1 MNSMNTEPKYNM
13 IIGGIIIPDDR
24 ETFNKMWLNKDFDQ
38 INPALL
44 IRNHPPLL
52 HRQTNGLNIW
62 ENTLFDRR
70 QDLQYMSASQM
81 WEQNIYYAYLIQ
93 EIANIIWMYDP
104 LSDGNIL
111 SGVTWLPD
119 IPLYL
124 SQQPDLLMSPRTNL
138 PLIYTHPQ
146 LRIIYRDQ
154 IVRFQLIANKT
165 NNERIS
171 LYMDEI
177 FDLSKKIQFIQMLS
191 YYDIKIVIRRF
202 KQYKNNYLIDDPD
215 IRDIKQEA
223 NEFSDISYIE
233 SIYKFYIFC
242 VSPEKMSPE
251 ITNKALFLGEIV
263 INYDGIRRLV
273 TDYLLP
279 MKSSLKQD
287 MLKTDC
293 CEIIFSYLKPTCISE
308 QYVKTKLNK

>member
-1 MNSMNTEPKYNM
+1 MNTMNTEPKYNM

-24 ETFNKMWLNKDFDQ
+24 ETFNRMWLNNEFDQ

-52 HRQTNGLNIW
+52 HRQTNGLNTW
-62 ENTLFDRR
+62 ENTFFDRR
-70 QDLQYMSASQM
+70 QDLQYMTASQM
-81 WEQNIYYAYLIQ
+81 WEQNIYYAYLTQ

-171 LYMDEI
+171 IYMDEI

-191 YYDIKIVIRRF
+191 YYDVKIVIRRF
-202 KQYKNNYLIDDPD
+202 KQYKNNYLIEDPD
-215 IRDIKQEA
+215 IRDIKQEP

-233 SIYKFYIFC
+233 ALYKFYVF
-242 VSPEKMSPE
+242 
-251 ITNKALFLGEIV
+251 
-263 INYDGIRRLV
+263 
-273 TDYLLP
+273 DY
-279 MKSSLKQD
+279 SNQ
-287 MLKTDC
+287 
-293 CEIIFSYLKPTCISE
+293 
-308 QYVKTKLNK
+308 